1 MPNKINHD
9 KKYGYTKKSNVP
21 AMRVALPVGF
31 LTALTLGLIK
41 VIIFNRNGP
50 YKWIGGII
58 LGGCLTP
65 AFVAMVW
72 LAIVDRKSLPGA
84 VSDPDNSVESSWYN
98 QAISDSFHTTLGTI
112 GVALFVVSTFSIH
125 RVEIDQVLLGVL
137 LVMGISFSVSYLIR
151 RLRS

>member
-1 MPNKINHD
+1 
-9 KKYGYTKKSNVP
+9 
-21 AMRVALPVGF
+21 
-31 LTALTLGLIK
+31 
-41 VIIFNRNGP
+41 
-50 YKWIGGII
+50 
-58 LGGCLTP
+58 
-65 AFVAMVW
+65 MVW